1 MAVPVDEK
9 TPRPGPTAYVCAL
22 ALLAGQDYSE
32 YKLRQKLRQK
42 GYAGEELDETLARLK
57 EKNYLREGEYKKLL
71 AKKLMRKGQADGLV
85 KRRLEQEH
93 LQIDATELG
102 ELRDDCGVAQEDAL
116 AQLVAKKLR
125 GQAWPTEM
133 EARQKLQAKVYRFLL
148 SRGYSYQDAKR
159 ALTAFTTLPE
169 SDA

>member
-1 MAVPVDEK
+1 VKDD
-9 TPRPGPTAYVCAL
+9 TPKKGPTAYVYAL

-32 YKLRQKLRQK
+32 YKLRQKMQLK
-42 GYAGEELDETLARLK
+42 GYAGEELDEALVRLK
-57 EKNYLREGEYKKLL
+57 EKNYLREGEYKNLL

-93 LQIDATELG
+93 LQIDAG
-102 ELRDDCGVAQEDAL
+102 ELSELREDCGVAQEDAL

-125 GQAWPTEM
+125 GQPWPTEM

-159 ALTAFTTLPE
+159 ALTAFTTLPDSE
-169 SDA
+169 A

>member
-1 MAVPVDEK
+1 MEEQ
-9 TPRPGPTAYVCAL
+9 TPKKGPTAYVYAL

-32 YKLRQKLRQK
+32 YKLRQKMRLK
-42 GYAGEELDETLARLK
+42 GYGGEELDEALARLK

-102 ELRDDCGVAQEDAL
+102 ELREDCGVAQEDAL
-116 AQLVAKKLR
+116 TQLVAKKLR
-125 GQAWPTEM
+125 GQPWPAAPEQ
-133 EARQKLQAKVYRFLL
+133 RQKLQAKVYRFLL

-159 ALTAFTTLPE
+159 ALAAATALPD
-169 SDA
+169 SDE